1 MRLLC
6 GCLFFG
12 AMALGQSFTQRGF
25 LETRYAVY
33 PQTAPGDSGRFIGE
47 ALLRWEPSFKP
58 APWLRLAGSFDARAD
73 THNQVEGRWHASLED
88 RERQRPAF
96 AVRRLSAILSRGGFT
111 FEAGRQFIRWG
122 KADLLN
128 PTDRFAPRDYLSVVD
143 NDFLAVTAARAAYE
157 TRGNTIDL
165 VWAPRFTPSRLPL
178 LNQRWAALP
187 RDVLITESAPRYPG
201 GSQFGARFNR
211 VGSGYECSLS
221 FYEGF
226 QHLPL
231 FDAKLAPPQVVAER
245 FYPKMRMIG
254 GDVAIPLG
262 WLTLKAEAAY
272 FASPDRRADEYAQ
285 YVVQL
290 ERQAGEW
297 FLVGGY
303 AGEIVTEARRP
314 LGFAPD
320 RGLTRAF
327 VGRAG
332 YTIDARRSL
341 SFEAAL
347 RQTGD
352 GAWVRFEYSH
362 LLGQHWRATAAAAL
376 VRGSSDD
383 FLGQYRR
390 NSHATLTVRYSF

>member
-6 GCLFFG
+6 GCLLFC

-25 LETRYAVY
+25 LETRYTVY

-47 ALLRWEPSFKP
+47 ALLQWEPSFKL

-73 THNQVEGRWHASLED
+73 THNQVERRWHASLED

-96 AVRRLSAILSRGGFT
+96 AVRRLSAILSRGAFT

-143 NDFLAVTAARAAYE
+143 NDFLAVTAARATYE

-187 RDVLITESAPRYPG
+187 RDVLITESTPRYPG
-201 GSQFGARFNR
+201 ASQFGARFNR

-254 GDVAIPLG
+254 GDAAIPLG

-376 VRGSSDD
+376 VRGSTDD

-390 NSHATLTVRYSF
+390 NSHATLTIRYSF